1 MEYVILFLII
11 AGVIYYLTEKKG
23 KAKEEKVAEQQVK
36 LEEGKEIPR
45 EELDKIIARGSARLE
60 QHAST
65 NRRTTSYAYGAVAS
79 EVVCPHCNTKGQV
92 RKRTK
97 EITEE
102 SREKGII
109 GATIGRKTITKKGS
123 VTQLHCDNCDVTW
136 TV

>member
-11 AGVIYYLTEKKG
+11 AGVIKVLYNLDNKKG
-23 KAKEEKVAEQQVK
+23 KAKEEKVAEYQIK
-36 LEEGKEIPR
+36 LDEGGNISR
-45 EELDKIIARGSARLE
+45 ESLEKIIARGSA
-60 QHAST
+60 HAST
-65 NRRTTSYAYGAVAS
+65 NRRTTSSAYGAVAS

-92 RKRTK
+92 RKRSK

-123 VTQLHCDNCDVTW
+123 VTQLSCDNCDVTW

>member
-11 AGVIYYLTEKKG
+11 AGVIKVLYNLDNKKG
-23 KAKEEKVAEQQVK
+23 KAKEENVREP
-36 LEEGKEIPR
+36 EEEWDGKEISR
-45 EELDKIIARGSARLE
+45 EELDKIIARGSA
-60 QHAST
+60 HAST

-79 EVVCPHCNTKGQV
+79 EVICPHCNTKGQV
-92 RKRTK
+92 RKRSK